1 MVEELIAMRPDLE
14 ILGVAGE
21 RLTRAGITAVA
32 SVDELSVMGLFEVI
46 GSLGRIKK
54 VMKRLVAELER
65 GVDLLVVV
73 DFSGFNI
80 RLARAAKALGIP
92 VVFYVSPQV
101 WAWRRKRAVEISA
114 LAKEVLCL
122 LPFEPEVYKEVGGNA
137 SFVGHPLAT
146 TATTVSDPEG
156 HWLLLPGSREA
167 EVTRLLPAMVAV
179 ADELRSRDETA
190 KFIIGAAPGWSAER
204 LSRVANVDLTNIEVV
219 ESLEAGALGAKA
231 ALVSSGTATLQL
243 GFMTVPMVVI
253 YKVNPFT
260 HWLLRRIVKGVE
272 MIALPNIVLK
282 RQVVPEFIQRLP
294 TLELANELE
303 FAALGGQVPA
313 LSELRKVMVSDN
325 PSRAAANKVE
335 SWLPTMV

>member
-1 MVEELIAMRPDLE
+1 MVEELITMRPDLE

-21 RLTRAGITAVA
+21 RLNRAGITAIA
-32 SVDELSVMGLFEVI
+32 NVDELSVMGLFEVI

-101 WAWRRKRAVEISA
+101 WAWRHKRAAEISI

-122 LPFEPEVYKEVGGNA
+122 LPFEPDVYKEAGGNA

-146 TATTVSDPEG
+146 TVTTCSDPEG

-167 EVTRLLPAMVAV
+167 EISRLLPAMVAV
-179 ADELRSRDETA
+179 ADELRSRDDAA
-190 KFIIGAAPGWSAER
+190 KFIIGAAPGWNAER
-204 LSRVANVDLTNIEVV
+204 LSRV
-219 ESLEAGALGAKA
+219 KC
-231 ALVSSGTATLQL
+231 
-243 GFMTVPMVVI
+243 
-253 YKVNPFT
+253 
-260 HWLLRRIVKGVE
+260 
-272 MIALPNIVLK
+272 
-282 RQVVPEFIQRLP
+282 
-294 TLELANELE
+294 
-303 FAALGGQVPA
+303 
-313 LSELRKVMVSDN
+313 
-325 PSRAAANKVE
+325 
-335 SWLPTMV
+335 